1 MAYKNIPTSVSKFME
16 KITQKCGETHKGWAE
31 NFNAAFANTLLTTVK
46 RQEDGTTFMLTGDIP
61 AMWLRDSTAQVR
73 PYLVIAKEDED
84 LADMIAGLVKKQF
97 FYINI
102 DPYANAFNETPNGAG
117 HQTDD
122 TKMNDWIWERKYEI
136 DSLCYPVQLAYLLY
150 KNTGRR
156 DHFNQDFIAGVKKI
170 LDVFQ
175 VEQDHNQSPYT
186 FMRDTNRPEDTLINE
201 GRGAEVVPTGMTW
214 SGFRP
219 SDDACKYG
227 YLVPSNMF
235 AVVVLGYINEIA
247 TNIINDDVLAKKAEM
262 LRNEI
267 NEGIE
272 KYAVYNHPRCG
283 EIYAYEVDGLGNYNL
298 MDDANLP
305 SLLAIPYLGY
315 ADLNDERYINT
326 RKFILS
332 TENSEFHIG
341 KYASGV
347 GSPHTPEGYIWHIS
361 LAMQGLT
368 TDDENK
374 KRELIEI
381 MKNTDAGTY
390 LMHEGFNPNDPNM
403 FTRDWFSWANM
414 MFCELVLDYCGIKV
428 KK

>member
-1 MAYKNIPTSVSKFME
+1 MYSSIDKLIITVKEKFKDDKKIAEMFE
-16 KITQKCGETHKGWAE
+16 KCIL
-31 NFNAAFANTLLTTVK
+31 NTINTTVK
-46 RQEDGTTFMLTGDIP
+46 RMEDDTTYVLTGDIP
-61 AMWLRDSTAQVR
+61 AMWLRDSVCQIR
-73 PYLVIAKEDED
+73 PYLVLANEDKEI
-84 LADMIAGLVKKQF
+84 ADMIEGLVERQF
-97 FYINI
+97 RYILI
-102 DPYANAFNETPNGAG
+102 DPYANAFNESANKAG
-117 HQTDD
+117 HQTDLTD
-122 TKMNDWIWERKYEI
+122 MKPEVWERKYEI
-136 DSLCYPVQLAYLLY
+136 DSLCFPIQLSYLLY
-150 KNTGRR
+150 KNTGRTSQ
-156 DHFNQDFIAGVKKI
+156 FNETFVKAANSIIELWK
-170 LDVFQ
+170 
-175 VEQDHNQSPYT
+175 VEQNHEEKSPYL
-186 FMRDTNRPEDTLINE
+186 FERLDCRQLDTLARS
-201 GRGAEVVPTGMTW
+201 GKGPVHKQTGMTW
-214 SGFRP
+214 CGFRP
-219 SDDACKYG
+219 SDDACTYS

-247 TNIINDDVLAKKAEM
+247 TNIINDDVLAKNAEM

>member
-1 MAYKNIPTSVSKFME
+1 MYSSIDNLIITVKEKFKDDKKIAEMFE
-16 KITQKCGETHKGWAE
+16 KCIL
-31 NFNAAFANTLLTTVK
+31 NTINTTVK
-46 RQEDGTTFMLTGDIP
+46 RMEDDTTYVLTGDIP
-61 AMWLRDSTAQVR
+61 AMWLRDSVCQIR
-73 PYLVIAKEDED
+73 PYLVLANEDKEI
-84 LADMIAGLVKKQF
+84 ADMIEGLVERQF
-97 FYINI
+97 RYILI
-102 DPYANAFNETPNGAG
+102 DPYANAFNESANKAG
-117 HQTDD
+117 HQTDLTD
-122 TKMNDWIWERKYEI
+122 MKPEVWERKYEI
-136 DSLCYPVQLAYLLY
+136 DSLCFPIQLSYLLY
-150 KNTGRR
+150 KNTGRTSQ
-156 DHFNQDFIAGVKKI
+156 FNETFVKAANSIIELWK
-170 LDVFQ
+170 
-175 VEQDHNQSPYT
+175 VEQNHEEKSPYL
-186 FMRDTNRPEDTLINE
+186 FERLDCRQLDTLARS
-201 GRGAEVVPTGMTW
+201 GKGPVHKQTGMTW
-214 SGFRP
+214 CGFRP
-219 SDDACKYG
+219 SDDACTYS

-235 AVVVLGYINEIA
+235 AVVVLDYINEIA
-247 TNIINDDVLAKKAEM
+247 TNIINDDILAKKAEM

-315 ADLNDERYINT
+315 ADLDDERYINT

-341 KYASGV
+341 EYASGV

-368 TDDENK
+368 TNDESK

-414 MFCELVLDYCGIKV
+414 MFCELVLDCCGIKV